1 MKYLTLAWIQCSHLF
16 HRLMKEEKGASAIEY
31 VLIAAVIVGAVSL
44 LDLNTLISDAGTH
57 LINVVKSAG
66 VSTTAGN

>member
-44 LDLNTLISDAGTH
+44 LNLDGVIAGAGT
-57 LINVVKSAG
+57 LLNNTVVSAG
-66 VSTTAGN
+66 VTPE